1 MSRFL
6 RMKADRVS
14 GTNRAPKNPTS
25 RGHLQ
30 ILLDSQTLA
39 VRIEQLAADIAV
51 DYGRSSSPLFIGV
64 LTGAVDFMMR
74 LLREFPPEF
83 SASVQYDF
91 VDISSY
97 DGESSRGITEFR
109 RQVSLDI
116 KNRDVIVVDGIVDTG
131 LTLTHLLSALD
142 KQGPRS
148 IKVCSLLN
156 KPARRRYHVPI
167 DYAGFEIADHFVVG
181 FGMDYNQQFRCLSH
195 VAVLD
200 QH

>member
-1 MSRFL
+1 
-6 RMKADRVS
+6 MK
-14 GTNRAPKNPTS
+14 
-25 RGHLQ
+25 
-30 ILLDSQTLA
+30 ILFDSQTLTA
-39 VRIEQLAADIAV
+39 RIEQLAAEILV
-51 DYGRSSSPLFIGV
+51 DYEPSSSPLFVGV

-83 SASVQYDF
+83 SASVQYAF

-97 DGESSRGITEFR
+97 DGGSSRGIVEFR

-131 LTLTHLLSALD
+131 LTLSQLLTALE

-148 IKVCSLLN
+148 LKVCSLLN
-156 KPARRRYHVPI
+156 KPANRTYHVAI
-167 DYAGFEIADHFVVG
+167 DYLGFEIADHFVVG
-181 FGMDYNQQFRCLSH
+181 FGMDYNQQYRCLPH

-200 QH
+200 PAD